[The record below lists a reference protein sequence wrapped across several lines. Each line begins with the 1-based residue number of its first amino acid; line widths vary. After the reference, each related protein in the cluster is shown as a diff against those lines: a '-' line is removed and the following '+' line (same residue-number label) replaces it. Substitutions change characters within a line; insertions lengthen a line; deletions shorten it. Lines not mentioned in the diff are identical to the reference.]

1 MTRSFTLL
9 LLALGACTGD
19 PYKDDSTA
27 DDSATTDDTST
38 TDDTNTDDSA
48 DPVIDSKLVGAWI
61 SEGENLSPLFAGRFF
76 KYVSVSAEFKADA
89 SYVVQAVDQAGSTY
103 DFTGSFVIDEST
115 APATIVLTQA
125 TPSVVTAEGIYEID
139 EADLL
144 TYEVV
149 QTDPN
154 PNGFVAP
161 TPETGFGST
170 SGPGLNPG
178 DNVQKYVRQ

>member
-19 PYKDDSTA
+19 PYKDDSPT
-27 DDSATTDDTST
+27 DDSAV
-38 TDDTNTDDSA
+38 TDDTNTTDDSE
-48 DPVIDSKLVGAWI
+48 DPGLDSTLVGAWL

-76 KYVSVSAEFKADA
+76 KYVSVNADFKADSTYA
-89 SYVVQAVDQAGSTY
+89 VQAVDEAGATY
-103 DFTGSFVIDEST
+103 DFTGTFTIDET
-115 APATIVLTQA
+115 TDPASIVLEQA
-125 TPSVVTAEGIYEID
+125 TPTVVTAEGIYD
-139 EADLL
+139 VDDADIL

-149 QTDPN
+149 QTTPN

-161 TPETGFGST
+161 TPETGFGSS

>member
-19 PYKDDSTA
+19 PYKDDSPT
-27 DDSATTDDTST
+27 DDSAA
-38 TDDTNTDDSA
+38 TDDTNTTDDSE
-48 DPVIDSKLVGAWI
+48 DVGLDSTLVGAWL

-76 KYVSVSAEFKADA
+76 KYVSVSADFNADA
-89 SYVVQAVDQAGSTY
+89 TYTVQAVDEAGATY
-103 DFTGSFVIDEST
+103 DFTGTFAIDETTS
-115 APATIVLTQA
+115 PASIVLTQA
-125 TPSVVTAEGIYEID
+125 TPSEVIAEGIYTVD

-149 QTDPN
+149 QTTPN

-161 TPETGFGST
+161 TPETGFGSS